1 MTLEQLKEQYISIK
15 VQNLNIKDLL
25 LTASNQL
32 WNELINCDEN
42 VMLAKCNDD
51 GYESLV
57 QQYNFENRKEEKTD
71 APSQASKQDD

>member
-1 MTLEQLKEQYISIK
+1 MTLDKLKEQYISIK

-42 VMLAKCNDD
+42 TMLAKCNDD
-51 GYESLV
+51 GYNSLS
-57 QQYNFENRKEEKTD
+57 QQYNFENKEKDNAVSKTD
-71 APSQASKQDD
+71 